1 MEFQNWW
8 RGWSGGDR
16 VDRSS
21 LDVQGNQAIK
31 LTRWLS
37 ENFLVSHV
45 SPLRAFPL
53 QRGPAHQ
60 DRKQLTDYYFWEL
73 DQFSAEL
80 PYICERHQ
88 TDIGCIQV
96 RIHSGTCKI

>member
-1 MEFQNWW
+1 MSVLF
-8 RGWSGGDR
+8 
-16 VDRSS
+16 
-21 LDVQGNQAIK
+21 
-31 LTRWLS
+31 
-37 ENFLVSHV
+37 
-45 SPLRAFPL
+45 LRAFPL
-53 QRGPAHQ
+53 DRTHQ

-96 RIHSGTCKI
+96 QPLQYLAGYYHINDGYLVDTKYK